1 MRVKKEGYI
10 ETWYKD
16 VKCPEC
22 EALLEIEWKDIFIR
36 RKKVNTFWTFKYVL
50 KYYVKC
56 LRCGSEIE
64 IPEKDIP
71 TIIRREI
78 IYNMDP
84 VEKLLTFYF

>member
-10 ETWYKD
+10 ETLYKD
-16 VKCPEC
+16 
-22 EALLEIEWKDIFIR
+22 
-36 RKKVNTFWTFKYVL
+36 
-50 KYYVKC
+50 VKC